1 MRMTVSAD
9 HARFA
14 RGLEAEAAQLARIAR
29 RAVNELAWRGV
40 ERIRDDMRRSF
51 DRPTPYVQ
59 GGMTVQLARGEGNVA
74 TVEWKEAFGNKSTGP
89 GAGRVLRAQIEG
101 GARSQKRFERALRL
115 GNDTIAVPAKFA
127 ELDQYGNYKP
137 AALVKI
143 LSDLR
148 AFAEIGYLANRSRNR
163 ASRGTRRNER
173 YFMIRARTESGLPPG
188 IYLRGQAGRAP
199 QMVMAFVKAAT
210 YRPRF
215 NPAAVVRDTVARER
229 AEVWQLAL
237 QKRLPF
243 RGAQG

>member
-1 MRMTVSAD
+1 MKMTVTAD
-9 HARFA
+9 HTTFQ
-14 RGLEAEAAQLARIAR
+14 RGLMAEADRIARTAR

-40 ERIRDDMRRSF
+40 ERIRDDMRRTF

-59 GGMTVQLARGEGNVA
+59 QGMNVIPARDQENVA
-74 TVEWKEAFGNKSTGP
+74 TIAWKDSFGNKSTGP

-115 GNDTIAVPAKFA
+115 GNDTVAVPAKFA

-148 AFAEIGYLANRSRNR
+148 AFGEQGYLANRSASR
-163 ASRGTRRNER
+163 ASRGVRRNER
-173 YFMIRARTESGLPPG
+173 YFMIRTKTASGLAPG
-188 IYLRGQAGRAP
+188 IYLRGQRGKSP
-199 QMVMAFVKAAT
+199 QMVIAFVKAAS

-215 NPAAVVRDTVARER
+215 NPVAVVRETVERER

-237 QKRLPF
+237 EKRLPF
-243 RGAQG
+243 RTSRG